1 MEHKKVLISIVIVLI
16 AMVSITAFLLHEKE
30 PLECITSESLEI
42 VNGDSMEPLLMN
54 RQTVRVIYG
63 YYDCNEIERNDIII
77 INYSGSSDPLV
88 KSVKAVEN
96 DSFDILKTERG
107 WNIIVN
113 KEILKNSQGIPYSI
127 SKSGKDMINIYLQSY
142 NNTIPLGAYLVLG
155 EKLSGSVDS
164 TKFGLIG
171 KENILGKVVFEKD

>member
-1 MEHKKVLISIVIVLI
+1 MEHKKVLISIIVLI
-16 AMVSITAFLLHEKE
+16 AVVLVTAFLLHEKE
-30 PLECITSESLEI
+30 PLECVTSESLEI

-54 RQTVRVIYG
+54 GQSVRVLYG
-63 YYDCNEIERNDIII
+63 YYNCNEINREDIII

-96 DSFDILKTERG
+96 DRFHLLNVESG
-107 WNIIVN
+107 WNIMVN
-113 KEILKNSQGIPYSI
+113 GEILKNSQGIPYSI
-127 SKSGKDMINIYLQSY
+127 SKGGKDMISIYLQSY

-155 EKLSGSVDS
+155 EKSSGSVDS

-171 KENILGKVVFEKD
+171 KEDILGKIITEKD